1 MKITNKKGSLIKD
14 ITSWENAFKEVEDAK
29 HWKEGRSAMS
39 LAQYF
44 SLPNIEQSNG
54 IKLIAE
60 LVEACGF
67 KEFKPIRAEI
77 EHESRFDKYNGKGR
91 MHDLVIWGDNGT
103 QHLVICIEAKVDE
116 SFGCLISEAYDESV
130 EYKTRNPK
138 SKRAQRI
145 KELCEKYYKVDVKKL
160 TSTTDLR
167 YQLLYYLAG
176 AIVESKSCEDVVFMP
191 IMVFKSK
198 LYNNENT
205 NKEDFDKFVTLTNF
219 ELLNSEK
226 GIYKKNIN
234 GVDIYATYIEIPI

>member
-14 ITSWENAFKEVEDAK
+14 ITSWENAFKEVDDAK

-54 IKLIAE
+54 IKLITE

-67 KEFKPIRAEI
+67 KEFKPIRAEF

-91 MHDLVIWGDNGT
+91 MHDLVIWSDNET

-116 SFGCLISEAYDESV
+116 SFSCLISDAYREAV
-130 EYKTRNPK
+130 EYRKNHPQ

-145 KELCEKYYKVDVKKL
+145 KELCEKYYKVDVKEL
-160 TSTTDLR
+160 SSTTDLR
-167 YQLLYYLAG
+167 YQLLHYLAG
-176 AIVESKSCEDVVFMP
+176 AIVESKSYEDVVFMP

-234 GVDIYATYIEIPI
+234 GLDIYATYIEIPI